1 MLQELEIREALA
13 EDIPGVLD
21 VYREAGIGAGISFT
35 VEEGVAQLARMT
47 GGSSVRVYVA
57 VVDGRVVGTYELFL
71 LDNMAK
77 RGRRS
82 GVVEDVAVLPAYQG
96 RGVGK
101 AMMQDAME
109 RCRRAGCYKMML
121 SSNENRKSAHAFY
134 ESLGFTRHGFS
145 FRMDF

>member
-1 MLQELEIREALA
+1 MREALA

-109 RCRRAGCYKMML
+109 RCRRDGCYKMML
-121 SSNENRKSAHAFY
+121 SSNQNRESAHAFY
-134 ESLGFTRHGFS
+134 DSLGFERHGFS
-145 FRMDF
+145 FRIDF